1 MAKSKKNSEDLKYI
15 ITQAGVETVWERYA
29 AQTPQCGFGQL
40 GLCCKNCNLG
50 PCRIDPFGEGAQV
63 GTCGADADTIAARNL
78 ARHVAAGSSCH
89 SDHGR
94 EIAHTLLKYGEG
106 NAPSYEVRSPEKLRM
121 IAQEYGIDPDK
132 EIKELARLVA
142 KKMLEEFGKQDEK
155 LTFLKRA
162 PKKQQDIW
170 DKLKI
175 SPIGIDRPIVELMS
189 RTNVGVDND
198 YKNITLGAMKAALA
212 DGWGGSMIA
221 TEATDILFGSPKAI
235 RAKVNLGVMKEDEVN
250 IIIHGHV
257 PLLSDVIVTAA
268 QDVEMINLA
277 KSKGAKGIT
286 LAGVCCT
293 ANEILMR
300 RGVQVAGNFLQQE
313 LALATGAVEAMV
325 VDLQCI
331 MPGLTK
337 VASCFHT
344 KLISTHP
351 KAKFPGMT
359 HMEFSEEKALDI
371 AKDIV
376 RSAVENYSNRDKAKV
391 NIPKETMD
399 LVAGFTAENI
409 FYYLGGR
416 FRATYRPLND
426 AIISGRLR
434 GVAGIVGCDNPKMES
449 GQTHITMVK
458 ELIKNDVLVV
468 QTGCAALACAKE
480 GLLIPEAAEKFA
492 GEGLKEICATVGIPP
507 VLHLGA
513 CVDNSRI
520 LIACSNIVKEG
531 GLGNGTDELPVVGAA
546 LEWMS
551 EKAIAIGLYFIAS
564 GVPVV
569 FGTPLPVT
577 GAKKMTKFLTED
589 MEELCGGKW
598 VFEPDPIKAARFI
611 ISHMDKKREALKL
624 KPAINK
630 PGLAKV

>member
-1 MAKSKKNSEDLKYI
+1 
-15 ITQAGVETVWERYA
+15 
-29 AQTPQCGFGQL
+29 
-40 GLCCKNCNLG
+40 
-50 PCRIDPFGEGAQV
+50 
-63 GTCGADADTIAARNL
+63 
-78 ARHVAAGSSCH
+78 
-89 SDHGR
+89 
-94 EIAHTLLKYGEG
+94 
-106 NAPSYEVRSPEKLRM
+106 M
-121 IAQEYGIDPDK
+121 IAEEYGIDANKDL
-132 EIKELARLVA
+132 KELAKLVA
-142 KKMLEEFGKQDEK
+142 TKMLAEFGKQEEK
-155 LTFLKRA
+155 IAFLKRA

-175 SPIGIDRPIVELMS
+175 APIGIDRPIVEIMA
-189 RTNVGVDND
+189 RTNVGVDTD
-198 YKNITLGAMKAALA
+198 YKNIMLGAMKGALA
-212 DGWGGSMIA
+212 DGWGGSMVA

-268 QDVEMINLA
+268 QDEEMLKLA
-277 KSKGAKGIT
+277 KEKGAKGIT
-286 LAGVCCT
+286 LGGVCCT

-313 LALATGAVEAMV
+313 LALATGAIEAMV

-331 MPGLTK
+331 MPGLVK
-337 VASCFHT
+337 VAGCFHT

-359 HMEFSEEKALDI
+359 HMEFSEEKALEV

-376 RSAVENYSNRDKAKV
+376 RTAIENYPKRDKSKV

-399 LVAGFTAENI
+399 LVAGFTSENI

-416 FRATYRPLND
+416 FRSTYRPLND

-449 GQTHITMVK
+449 GDAHLTLVK
-458 ELIKNDVLVV
+458 ELLRNDVLVV

-480 GLLIPEAAEKFA
+480 GLLVPEAAEKFA
-492 GEGLKEICATVGIPP
+492 GEGLKEICNAVGIPP
-507 VLHLGA
+507 VLHLGS
-513 CVDNSRI
+513 CVDNSRV

-531 GLGNGTDELPVVGAA
+531 GLGNGTDELPVAGAA
-546 LEWMS
+546 IEWMS
-551 EKAIAIGLYFIAS
+551 EKAISIGLYFIAS

-569 FGTPLPVT
+569 FGTPLPVM
-577 GAKKMTKFLTED
+577 GAEGVAKFLTED
-589 MEELCGGKW
+589 IEKLTGGRW
-598 VFEPDPIKAARFI
+598 IFEQDPVKSARLMI
-611 ISHMDKKREALKL
+611 AHMDKKRKALKL
-624 KPAINK
+624 KPTMHEPRGVNA
-630 PGLAKV
+630 